1 MRLRDDCENYAS
13 AVKKLTQDRG
23 DNMIKVLIAEDI
35 KELAR
40 RFAGVLRRDPAIQV
54 VGCVQRGDEAVAESQ
69 RLCPDIILMDIEM
82 ETKTAGLDATQE
94 IIKKQPEIKIII
106 LTVYEDDEMIFQ
118 AFQMGVTDY
127 ILKNSLPQDFTTC
140 IKEAYEG
147 HSPIRPVIAK
157 KIRREFQRIRNSE
170 NSFLYCLNIV
180 TQLTQKEI
188 DVLDLISQGYTR
200 TQICELR
207 CVELSTVKT
216 QIHNILKKFGCASM
230 SEVVA
235 QIEEAQVFEYI
246 RNISG
251 SLSREEKK

>member
-1 MRLRDDCENYAS
+1 
-13 AVKKLTQDRG
+13 
-23 DNMIKVLIAEDI
+23 MIKVLIAEDI

-40 RFAGVLRRDPAIQV
+40 RFAGGLQRDPEIQV
-54 VGCVQRGDEAVAESQ
+54 LGCVHRGDEAVTESG
-69 RLCPDIILMDIEM
+69 RLCPDVILMDIEM
-82 ETKTAGLDATQE
+82 ETKTAGLDAAGE
-94 IIKKQPEIKIII
+94 ILKKQPGIKIII
-106 LTVYEDDEMIFQ
+106 LTVYEDDELIFQ
-118 AFQMGVTDY
+118 AFQLGVADY
-127 ILKNSLPQDFTTC
+127 ILKNSLPEDFSTC

-147 HSPIRPVIAK
+147 HSPIRPVIAR

-200 TQICELR
+200 AQICELR

-216 QIHNILKKFGCASM
+216 QIHNILKKFKCSSM

-251 SLSREEKK
+251 SLSKGEKN

>member
-106 LTVYEDDEMIFQ
+106 LTVYEDDEMIF
-118 AFQMGVTDY
+118 
-127 ILKNSLPQDFTTC
+127 
-140 IKEAYEG
+140 
-147 HSPIRPVIAK
+147 
-157 KIRREFQRIRNSE
+157 
-170 NSFLYCLNIV
+170 
-180 TQLTQKEI
+180 
-188 DVLDLISQGYTR
+188 
-200 TQICELR
+200 
-207 CVELSTVKT
+207 
-216 QIHNILKKFGCASM
+216 
-230 SEVVA
+230 
-235 QIEEAQVFEYI
+235 
-246 RNISG
+246 
-251 SLSREEKK
+251 